1 MSSFNI
7 RFFYTKFYNLFQF
20 ILKKID
26 DSASKNY
33 DFSTTHST
41 PLYRLIYSVKCF
53 YVFRWTPRHRAG
65 FALTTMFIHDSSRVF
80 FYIVFFLDVRGSL
93 DLNWWKLYNIIQNR
107 LDHLLETSMFIHP
120 IDTNGRK
127 HHYSFFTTCNLCMSC
142 SSISQK
148 WSEKCHYILFS
159 RAQSWSIY

>member
-1 MSSFNI
+1 MTLPLKI
-7 RFFYTKFYNLFQF
+7 MIFQR
-20 ILKKID
+20 LTLLHSID
-26 DSASKNY
+26 
-33 DFSTTHST
+33 
-41 PLYRLIYSVKCF
+41 LIYSVKCF

-80 FYIVFFLDVRGSL
+80 FFIVFFLDVRGSL

-127 HHYSFFTTCNLCMSC
+127 HHYSFFTTCNLCMSS